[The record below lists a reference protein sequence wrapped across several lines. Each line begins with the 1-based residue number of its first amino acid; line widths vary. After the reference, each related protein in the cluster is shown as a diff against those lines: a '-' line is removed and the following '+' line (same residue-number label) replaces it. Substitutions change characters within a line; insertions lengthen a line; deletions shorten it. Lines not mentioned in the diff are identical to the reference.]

1 MSSKLVQSTAR
12 SLGLT
17 AAAPAGIAYG
27 VVDGFPAQV
36 QLVRRNNARDLRIV
50 FRHAGEAR
58 LADLRRALEES
69 PEVKASGVERKH
81 VEVDADK
88 AVLTIPQRAFLGLP
102 NAKVVLSRAQAVLGL
117 LKAASQPA
125 ANTCRLCGSAAPED
139 PVLLGG
145 VVDRVCPGC
154 IERLEEEARQAA
166 AEYHARSANLPFSLV
181 AALVAGAA
189 GGALYGGVMVATH
202 TMVWALAI
210 VTGLMV
216 GFAAVKGAGKGG
228 RPVQAIAA
236 VVTVVS
242 VLAGLLAFMAWQIN
256 NQATA
261 QGGTVNWARFVAMSP
276 QLLIAAGGDTI
287 FSLGGGLLGAWTA
300 IKRAS
305 PPEFAPVHSAAKASV
320 GLPR

>member
-1 MSSKLVQSTAR
+1 MSSKLVESTAR

-17 AAAPAGIAYG
+17 AAAPGGIAYG
-27 VVDGFPAQV
+27 VADGFPAQV
-36 QLVRRNNARDLRIV
+36 QLVRRNNATDLRIL

-58 LADLRRALEES
+58 LDDLRRALDES
-69 PEVKASGVERKH
+69 PEVKASGVERKR
-81 VEVDADK
+81 VEIDANK
-88 AVLTIPQRAFLGLP
+88 AVVTVRQRAILGLP
-102 NAKVVLSRAQAVLGL
+102 NAKVVLSRAQAVLGV
-117 LKAASQPA
+117 LKAASSPA
-125 ANTCRLCGSAAPED
+125 ANTCRLCGSAAPDE
-139 PVLLGG
+139 PVLLEG
-145 VVDRVCPGC
+145 VVDRVCPTC

-166 AEYHARSANLPFSLV
+166 AEYHARSANLPFGLL

-216 GFAAVKGAGKGG
+216 GLAAVKGAGKGG

-256 NQATA
+256 SQVTA

-276 QLLIAAGGDTI
+276 RLLVAAGGDTI
-287 FSLGGGLLGAWTA
+287 FSLGGGLFGAWTA
-300 IKRAS
+300 IKKAS
-305 PPEFAPVHSAAKASV
+305 PPEFAPVHSAAKASL
-320 GLPR
+320 GLR